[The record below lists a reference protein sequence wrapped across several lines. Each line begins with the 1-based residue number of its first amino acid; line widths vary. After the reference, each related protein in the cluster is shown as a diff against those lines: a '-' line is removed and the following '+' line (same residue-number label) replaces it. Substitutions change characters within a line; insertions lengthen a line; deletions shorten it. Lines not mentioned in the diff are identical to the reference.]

1 MDVLKLRL
9 SMFGTLSI
17 IIAASTLFMAIVM
30 SLMGI
35 LNMVSLAFF
44 VIFVNIAQWLFSP
57 YLIDMMYRTKEV
69 SRLESP
75 RLHSMVEQLS
85 RKLGLKTPRL
95 MLANIPI
102 PNAFAYGSPVAG
114 NRVALTAGLMR
125 ELEQEEIEAVVGH
138 ELGHLK
144 HRDMQVMMLASV
156 LPALFYYLGYSMML
170 SSWYGGGRRREQSDA
185 APILIGVASMAVYW
199 MLTLLTLGLSRLREY
214 YADQTSVSIVD
225 DGERKLSE
233 GLAKIVAATSRG
245 KHQYAQA
252 SGLNGFKALFI
263 SDPDTAE
270 GDAAMLRSTRAY
282 GDDQRLVR
290 EILSRRV
297 TGFDRFVELFS
308 THPNVAKRLQAL
320 AA

>member
-1 MDVLKLRL
+1 
-9 SMFGTLSI
+9 
-17 IIAASTLFMAIVM
+17 
-30 SLMGI
+30 
-35 LNMVSLAFF
+35 
-44 VIFVNIAQWLFSP
+44 
-57 YLIDMMYRTKEV
+57 
-69 SRLESP
+69 
-75 RLHSMVEQLS
+75 
-85 RKLGLKTPRL
+85 
-95 MLANIPI
+95 
-102 PNAFAYGSPVAG
+102 
-114 NRVALTAGLMR
+114 
-125 ELEQEEIEAVVGH
+125 
-138 ELGHLK
+138 
-144 HRDMQVMMLASV
+144 
-156 LPALFYYLGYSMML
+156 MML

-245 KHQYAQA
+245 KHQYVQA

-282 GDDQRLVR
+282 GDDQQLVR
-290 EILSRRV
+290 EILSRKV
-297 TGFDRFVELFS
+297 TGFDRFAELFS
-308 THPNVAKRLQAL
+308 THPNIVKRLQAL